1 LLTRRE
7 RSAKRGGKIFFFFRT
22 GGIILLFF
30 MFIVF
35 FIFSVK
41 LTASLFTIKHIL
53 ISGNHY
59 MTEDDIKKALVVN
72 GESLL
77 RLSFDELE
85 RRAGNVHWIRKVSFR
100 KEFPNTLL
108 MRVEEATPKAL
119 LRINSHLF
127 IIDSNGRI
135 LEEIQDKDT
144 YFLPVIVEV
153 DPKKDRGGILEALK
167 LIDAMTEQ
175 NILPNKGAIE
185 IMLTS
190 YGIDMNIDGEFVK
203 VGYGGYKDKINKW
216 KELEPEIRKK
226 NIDVEY
232 VDLRFKNKVIIKP
245 VKTETDKDKDK
256 DKGKK
261 KDKGKIKNSKR

>member
-1 LLTRRE
+1 LRLKNRKNDLLKGRGR
-7 RSAKRGGKIFFFFRT
+7 AAPHGGKIFFFFKT
-22 GGIILLFF
+22 GSIILLFF
-30 MFIVF
+30 IFIVF

-41 LTASLFTIKHIL
+41 LSASLFTIKHIL
-53 ISGNHY
+53 ISGNY
-59 MTEDDIKKALVVN
+59 YLTEDDVKKALIVN

-77 RLSFDELE
+77 KLSFDELE
-85 RRAGNVHWIRKVSFR
+85 RRAGNVPWIRKASFR
-100 KEFPNTLL
+100 REFPNTLL
-108 MRVEEATPKAL
+108 MKVEEAIPKAL

-127 IIDSNGRI
+127 IIDSDGRV

-153 DPKKDRGGILEALK
+153 DPKKDKGGILEALK
-167 LIDAMTEQ
+167 LIDALTEQ

-203 VGYGGYKDKINKW
+203 IGYGGYKEKIGKW

-226 NIDVEY
+226 NIDIEY

-245 VKTETDKDKDK
+245 VKTEKEKTE
-256 DKGKK
+256 
-261 KDKGKIKNSKR
+261 NSKR